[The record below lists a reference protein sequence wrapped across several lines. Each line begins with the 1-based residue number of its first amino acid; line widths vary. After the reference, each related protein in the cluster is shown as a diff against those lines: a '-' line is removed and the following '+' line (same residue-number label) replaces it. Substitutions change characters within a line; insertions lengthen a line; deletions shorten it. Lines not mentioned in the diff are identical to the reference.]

1 MCASVLLLY
10 VCLLLNLSVRTV
22 SHPSLAVKH
31 WSLTSLI
38 RPLLNHLSV
47 CLTVCSLFSISSVA
61 LASIWAPDSSPPVLH
76 QAYLHLSSHSAGS
89 RSLPLFLHSLRPAL
103 VRGVGE
109 YNRVNHSHSEAVSL
123 SIHRTAEAWNMLSSS
138 TYHHAASILTRHT
151 TQSTTQLHTILLKS
165 ITISV
170 WQQKKK
176 IGKWLD
182 VNSRGCIHLS
192 STEQHIST
200 STCAS

>member
-47 CLTVCSLFSISSVA
+47 CLTVCSLFSSSSVA
-61 LASIWAPDSSPPVLH
+61 PHSSPPVLH

-170 WQQKKK
+170 
-176 IGKWLD
+176 
-182 VNSRGCIHLS
+182 
-192 STEQHIST
+192 
-200 STCAS
+200 